1 MARRR
6 LWKRPGKTGLAPGTL
21 VHVGEKRVEKVEIS
35 LIDYDE
41 KRCDERTVDR
51 LEDVFVCKDTD
62 TVSWINVNGL
72 HEVEVIDRIGRH
84 FGIHPL
90 VLEDIADTGQRP
102 KAEDHADYFFVVF
115 KMLTFDPAADALSA
129 EQVSAILGPGW
140 VISFQE
146 RAGDVFD
153 SVRDRIRTAKGRIRQ
168 MKADYLLHALMDSVV
183 DQYFVILETFGEK
196 VEALEE
202 RLVADPAPQTLQ
214 SVKQLKRDM
223 IVLRRSVWP
232 LREAISELDRSE
244 SNLIHKPT
252 RAYFRNVYDHTVQ
265 VMDAIESVREMLSGM
280 QDLYLSSISNRM
292 NEVMKVLTI
301 IATIFIPLTFVAG
314 IYGMNFDPGA
324 SPLNMPELKWRF
336 GYLAALGVM
345 AVIVAGMVVYF
356 RKKRWL

>member
-6 LWKRPGKTGLAPGTL
+6 LWRRSGKIGLAPGTL
-21 VHVGEKRVEKVEIS
+21 VYVGEERVEKVEIT

-41 KRCDERTVDR
+41 KRCDDRTVDR
-51 LEDVFVCKDTD
+51 LEDVLVCRDTD

-72 HEVEVIDRIGRH
+72 HEVEIIERIGKH

-102 KAEDHADYFFVVF
+102 KAEDHADHLFVVF

-129 EQVSAILGPGW
+129 EQVSVVLGPGW

-146 RAGDVFD
+146 RPGDVFEA
-153 SVRDRIRTAKGRIRQ
+153 VRDRIRGAKGRIRQ
-168 MKADYLLHALMDSVV
+168 MKADYLLHALMDAVV

-202 RLVADPAPQTLQ
+202 RLLADPAPQTLQ

-232 LREAISELDRSE
+232 LREAVSELDRSE
-244 SNLIHKPT
+244 SKLIHKPT

-265 VMDAIESVREMLSGM
+265 VMDAIESFREMLSGM
-280 QDLYLSSISNRM
+280 QDLYLSSVSNRM

-314 IYGMNFDPGA
+314 IYGMNFDSEA
-324 SPLNMPELKWRF
+324 SPLNMPELKWPY
-336 GYLAALGVM
+336 GYVGALAVM
-345 AVIVAGMVVYF
+345 AVIAVVMVIYF
-356 RKKRWL
+356 RRKRWL